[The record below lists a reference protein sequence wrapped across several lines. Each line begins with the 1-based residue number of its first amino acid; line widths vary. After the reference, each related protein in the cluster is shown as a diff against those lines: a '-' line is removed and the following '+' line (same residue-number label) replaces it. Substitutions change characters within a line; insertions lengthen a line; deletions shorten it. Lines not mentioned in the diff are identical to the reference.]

1 MRSLL
6 SFRMLLALSIAAGT
20 TAGGVVGAHTDYCFQ
35 EQHSIT
41 YWYGHEHVDEC
52 NAGNG
57 QDSMYGYGYGDDLRG
72 GGGDDLLRGATGSDH
87 LRDGASG
94 SDTDTFCDGDDYDY
108 IHMDDGDGADHLH
121 RIEDIYQDAVY
132 WSSGDTW
139 HEGTSAHSDCP
150 M

>member
-6 SFRMLLALSIAAGT
+6 SFRMLLVLAVAVGV
-20 TAGGVVGAHTDYCFQ
+20 TAGGVVGAHTTNCFV
-35 EQHSIT
+35 EHHSID

-52 NAGNG
+52 SAGSG
-57 QDSMYGYGYGDDLRG
+57 QDSMYGYGDNDDLSG

-87 LRDGASG
+87 LREGSSG
-94 SDTDTFCDGDDYDY
+94 SDTDTFCDGADFDY

-121 RIEDIYQDAVY
+121 RIEDGSNESIN

-139 HEGTSAHSDCP
+139 HEGTSGHTDCP
-150 M
+150 I